1 MGGGV
6 CTEVNMDMR
15 ICMDRPA
22 QGTANALYSL
32 GTQGRDVGIFSPT
45 LYL

>member
-15 ICMDRPA
+15 ICMDQPA
-22 QGTANALYSL
+22 QGTASTLYSL
-32 GTQGRDVGIFSPT
+32 ETQGRDVGIFSLT